1 MANDPYDTVTD
12 KQSVLGPT
20 LRFKGELSADEDL
33 VIHGQVEGT
42 IGPTP
47 RVTIGAQAKI
57 KANIHARRVV
67 IEGSVDGDLTA
78 DTSVLVRETG
88 TVNGNIQAPSVSIQ
102 EGASFNGS
110 VKMTV
115 AKESK
120 ESKDAGSSSA
130 LRTGTGA

>member
-67 IEGSVDGDLTA
+67 IEGNVDGDLTA

-102 EGASFNGS
+102 EGANFNGS

-120 ESKDAGSSSA
+120 ESKDTGSSSA